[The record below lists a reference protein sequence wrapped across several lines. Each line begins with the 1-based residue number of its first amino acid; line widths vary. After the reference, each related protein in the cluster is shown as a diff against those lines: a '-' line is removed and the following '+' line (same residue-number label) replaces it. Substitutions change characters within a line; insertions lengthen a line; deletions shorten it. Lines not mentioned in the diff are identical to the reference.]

1 MSTKVWQTEMG
12 RDILWYL
19 TLEMFSSFTEH
30 NYTINYTHEFPFAD
44 LETIALRT
52 KNWAEGYTAKDVC
65 ESKR

>member
-1 MSTKVWQTEMG
+1 MG

-30 NYTINYTHEFPFAD
+30 NYTINYTYEFPFSD
-44 LETIALRT
+44 NEFCRLETIALRT